1 MRGVAC
7 DFWEAGNILSLNFTG
22 IISGVAM
29 IILTGIFHPVVVKC
43 EYYFSARVWPVF
55 LVMGLISCGVS
66 LFSVNESV
74 SSVAGILGAILL
86 WCIRELKEQEK
97 RVKKGWFPKNP
108 NRKDA

>member
-1 MRGVAC
+1 M
-7 DFWEAGNILSLNFTG
+7 AGNGGDVLNWTG
-22 IISGVAM
+22 IISGAAM

-55 LVMGLISCGVS
+55 LVMGLVSLGVS
-66 LFSVNESV
+66 AIVEDGAV

-97 RVKKGWFPKNP
+97 RVANGWYPKNP
-108 NRKDA
+108 KRE